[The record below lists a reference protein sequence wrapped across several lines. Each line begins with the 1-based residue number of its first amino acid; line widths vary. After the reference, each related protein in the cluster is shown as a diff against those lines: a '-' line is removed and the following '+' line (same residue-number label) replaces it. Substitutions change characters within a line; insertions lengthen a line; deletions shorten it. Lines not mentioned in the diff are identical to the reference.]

1 MLSTVA
7 RSLERLSCLLQR
19 IFCAQQH
26 CPTTAL
32 GRCCSLGAA
41 HGAIGPAR
49 SGTLRN
55 HSHSS
60 NDSDGRGYVLGSA
73 ILLHHVHT
81 LGFGIFGRCHLSS
94 IPLNSIPA
102 TTENGD
108 YAARYKRFCS
118 HTQTETIL
126 LVQRR
131 TLTLTNTTQYTPL
144 SVLRM
149 SQLLARPT

>member
-1 MLSTVA
+1 MLSIVA

-26 CPTTAL
+26 CPTIAL
-32 GRCCSLGAA
+32 GRCCSLGAS

-49 SGTLRN
+49 SGTIRN

-102 TTENGD
+102 TTEWRLCC
-108 YAARYKRFCS
+108 AIQRFCS